1 MKRKLILATRNKDK
15 LKEIQALLSDLDI
28 DIMSLDEAENAPHVV
43 EDGKTFMEN
52 AFKKAKVIAEA
63 TGIMALADDS
73 GLEVDALDGAPG
85 VYSARYSG
93 ENASDASNNEKLL
106 ADLEGVPAGKRSAH
120 FSCVIVVYHP
130 SGRWISTEGKCEGE
144 ITEKSIGDRGF
155 GYDPV
160 FYLPSLNCTMAQLSA
175 EEKNRL
181 SHRGKALEKLK
192 SELPGFLARLNQ
204 DLKEEVINNEA

>member
-1 MKRKLILATRNKDK
+1 MKRKLILATHNKGK
-15 LKEIQALLSDLDI
+15 LKEIQVLLSDLDI

-85 VYSARYSG
+85 VHSARYSG

-106 ADLEGVPAGKRSAH
+106 ADLKGVSSGKRGAH
-120 FSCVIVVYHP
+120 FSCVIIVYHP
-130 SGRWISTEGKCEGE
+130 SGQWISTEAKCEGE
-144 ITEKSIGDRGF
+144 ITKKVIGDRGF

-160 FYLPSLNCTMAQLSA
+160 FYIPSIKRTMAQLSP
-175 EEKNRL
+175 EEKNSL

-192 SELPGFLARLNQ
+192 AELPNFLAQL
-204 DLKEEVINNEA
+204 

>member
-1 MKRKLILATRNKDK
+1 MILATRNKGK

-85 VYSARYSG
+85 VHSARYSG

-106 ADLEGVPAGKRSAH
+106 ADLEGVSSGKRSAH

-130 SGRWISTEGKCEGE
+130 SSRWISTESKCEGE
-144 ITEKSIGDRGF
+144 ITKKSIGNRGF

-160 FYLPSLNCTMAQLSA
+160 FYLPSLNHTMAQLSP
-175 EEKNRL
+175 EEKNSL
-181 SHRGKALEKLK
+181 SHRGKALKKLK
-192 SELPGFLARLNQ
+192 SELPGFL
-204 DLKEEVINNEA
+204 DSLKSGP

>member
-1 MKRKLILATRNKDK
+1 MKRKLILATRNKGK

-106 ADLEGVPAGKRSAH
+106 ADLKGVSSDKRGAH
-120 FSCVIVVYHP
+120 FSCVIIVYHP
-130 SGRWISTEGKCEGE
+130 SGQWISTEAKCEGE
-144 ITEKSIGDRGF
+144 IAMNPSGDQGF

-160 FYLPSLNCTMAQLSA
+160 FYIPSIKRTMAQLSP
-175 EEKNRL
+175 EEKNSL
-181 SHRGKALEKLK
+181 SHRGKALEKMK
-192 SELPGFLARLNQ
+192 AELPNFLDSLESRS
-204 DLKEEVINNEA
+204 

>member
-1 MKRKLILATRNKDK
+1 MKRKLILATRNKGK
-15 LKEIQALLSDLDI
+15 LKEIQVLLSDLDI

-106 ADLEGVPAGKRSAH
+106 AGLKGVSSGKRGAH
-120 FSCVIVVYHP
+120 FSCVIIVYHP
-130 SGRWISTEGKCEGE
+130 SGQWISTEARCEGE
-144 ITEKSIGDRGF
+144 ITMNPSGDQGF

-160 FYLPSLNCTMAQLSA
+160 FYIRSIKRTMAQLSP
-175 EEKNRL
+175 EEKNSL
-181 SHRGKALEKLK
+181 SHRGKALRKLK
-192 SELPGFLARLNQ
+192 SELPGFLDSLESRS
-204 DLKEEVINNEA
+204 

>member
-130 SGRWISTEGKCEGE
+130 SGRWISTEDKCEGE

-192 SELPGFLARLNQ
+192 SELPGFLVRLNQ

>member
-1 MKRKLILATRNKDK
+1 MKRKLILATRNKGK
-15 LKEIQALLSDLDI
+15 LKEIQVLLSDLDI

-93 ENASDASNNEKLL
+93 ENASDVSNNEKLL
-106 ADLEGVPAGKRSAH
+106 ADLEGVSSGKRDAH
-120 FSCVIVVYHP
+120 FSCVIIVYHP
-130 SGRWISTEGKCEGE
+130 SGQWISTEARCEGE
-144 ITEKSIGDRGF
+144 ITKKFIGDQGF

-160 FYLPSLNCTMAQLSA
+160 FYIPSIKRTMAQLSS
-175 EEKNRL
+175 EEKNSL
-181 SHRGKALEKLK
+181 SHRGKALRKLK
-192 SELPGFLARLNQ
+192 SELPGFLDSLESRS
-204 DLKEEVINNEA
+204 

>member
-1 MKRKLILATRNKDK
+1 MKRKLILATRNKGK
-15 LKEIQALLSDLDI
+15 LKEIQVLLSDLDI

-93 ENASDASNNEKLL
+93 EGASDASNNEKLL
-106 ADLEGVPAGKRSAH
+106 ADLKGVSSGKRGAH
-120 FSCVIVVYHP
+120 FSCVIIVYHP
-130 SGRWISTEGKCEGE
+130 SGQWISTEAKCEGE
-144 ITEKSIGDRGF
+144 IAMNSLGDQGF

-160 FYLPSLNCTMAQLSA
+160 FYIPSIKRTMAQLSP
-175 EEKNRL
+175 EEKNSL

-192 SELPGFLARLNQ
+192 VELPNFLTQL
-204 DLKEEVINNEA
+204 

>member
-1 MKRKLILATRNKDK
+1 MKRKLILATRNKGK
-15 LKEIQALLSDLDI
+15 LKEIQVLLSDLDI

-73 GLEVDALDGAPG
+73 GLEVDVLDGAPG

-106 ADLEGVPAGKRSAH
+106 ADLERVPSGKRSAH
-120 FSCVIVVYHP
+120 FSCVIIVYHP
-130 SGRWISTEGKCEGE
+130 SGQWISTEAGCEGE
-144 ITEKSIGDRGF
+144 IATNPSGDQGF

-160 FYLPSLNCTMAQLSA
+160 FYIPSIKRTMAQLSS
-175 EEKNRL
+175 EEKNSL

-192 SELPGFLARLNQ
+192 VELPNFL
-204 DLKEEVINNEA
+204 DSFESGS

>member
-1 MKRKLILATRNKDK
+1 MKRKLILATRNKGK
-15 LKEIQALLSDLDI
+15 LKEIQVLLSDLDI

-85 VYSARYSG
+85 VHSARYSG

-106 ADLEGVPAGKRSAH
+106 ADLKGVSSGKRGAH
-120 FSCVIVVYHP
+120 FSCVIIVYHP
-130 SGRWISTEGKCEGE
+130 SGQWISTEAICEGE
-144 ITEKSIGDRGF
+144 IAMNPSGDQGF

-160 FYLPSLNCTMAQLSA
+160 FYIPSIKRTMAQLSP
-175 EEKNRL
+175 EEKNSL

-192 SELPGFLARLNQ
+192 AELPNFLAQL
-204 DLKEEVINNEA
+204 

>member
-1 MKRKLILATRNKDK
+1 MKRKMILATRNKGK
-15 LKEIQALLSDLDI
+15 LKEIQVLLSDLDI

-52 AFKKAKVIAEA
+52 AFKKAKIIAEA

-85 VYSARYSG
+85 VHSARYSG

-106 ADLEGVPAGKRSAH
+106 ADLEGVSPGKRSAH
-120 FSCVIVVYHP
+120 FSCVVVVYHP
-130 SGRWISTEGKCEGE
+130 SGRWISTEARCEGE
-144 ITEKSIGDRGF
+144 ITKKSIGGKGF

-160 FYLPSLNCTMAQLSA
+160 FYIPSINRTMAELSP
-175 EEKNRL
+175 EEKNSL
-181 SHRGKALEKLK
+181 SHRGKALEELK
-192 SELPGFLARLNQ
+192 SKLPGFL
-204 DLKEEVINNEA
+204 DSLKSGS

>member
-1 MKRKLILATRNKDK
+1 MKRKKLILATRNKGK
-15 LKEIQALLSDLDI
+15 LKEIQALFSDLNI
-28 DIMSLDEAENAPHVV
+28 DIMSLDDVKDAPHIE
-43 EDGKTFMEN
+43 EDGTTFMEN

-73 GLEVDALDGAPG
+73 GLEVDAFNGAPG

-106 ADLEGVPAGKRSAH
+106 VELQKVSSDKRGAH
-120 FSCVIVVYHP
+120 FTCVIIVYHP
-130 SGRWISTEGKCEGE
+130 SGRWISAEAGCEGK
-144 ITEKSIGDRGF
+144 ITKKIIGDRGF

-160 FYLPSLNCTMAQLSA
+160 FYIPSVGRTMAQLTP

-181 SHRGKALEKLK
+181 SHRGKALRKLK
-192 SELPGFLARLNQ
+192 SELPGFLDSLESRS
-204 DLKEEVINNEA
+204 

>member
-106 ADLEGVPAGKRSAH
+106 ADLEGVPAGKRSAR

-130 SGRWISTEGKCEGE
+130 SGRWISTEDKCEGE

-192 SELPGFLARLNQ
+192 SELPGFLVRLNQ

>member
-28 DIMSLDEAENAPHVV
+28 DIVSLDEAENAPHVV

-106 ADLEGVPAGKRSAH
+106 ADLEGVPAGKRSAR

-130 SGRWISTEGKCEGE
+130 SGRWISTEDKCEGE

>member
-1 MKRKLILATRNKDK
+1 MKRKLILATRNKGK

-52 AFKKAKVIAEA
+52 AFKKARVIAEA

-85 VYSARYSG
+85 VHSARYSG

-106 ADLEGVPAGKRSAH
+106 ADLEGVSSGKRSAH
-120 FSCVIVVYHP
+120 FSCVIIVYHP
-130 SGRWISTEGKCEGE
+130 SGQWISTEARCEGE
-144 ITEKSIGDRGF
+144 ITNKIIGDQGF

-160 FYLPSLNCTMAQLSA
+160 FYLPSINRTMAQLSP
-175 EEKNRL
+175 EEKNSL
-181 SHRGKALEKLK
+181 SHRGKALAELK
-192 SELPGFLARLNQ
+192 SKLPGFLDSL
-204 DLKEEVINNEA
+204 ESGS

>member
-106 ADLEGVPAGKRSAH
+106 ADLEGVPAGKRSAR

-130 SGRWISTEGKCEGE
+130 SGRWISTEDKCEGE

>member
-1 MKRKLILATRNKDK
+1 MILATRNKGK
-15 LKEIQALLSDLDI
+15 LKEIQVLLSDFDI

-85 VYSARYSG
+85 VHSARYSG

-106 ADLEGVPAGKRSAH
+106 ADLEGVYSGKRNAH
-120 FSCVIVVYHP
+120 FSCVVVVYHP
-130 SGRWISTEGKCEGE
+130 SGRWISTESKCEGE
-144 ITEKSIGDRGF
+144 IAMNPVGDRGF

-160 FYLPSLNCTMAQLSA
+160 FYLPSLNRTMAQLSP
-175 EEKNRL
+175 EEKNSL

-192 SELPGFLARLNQ
+192 AKLPDFLSQL
-204 DLKEEVINNEA
+204 

>member
-1 MKRKLILATRNKDK
+1 MKRKLILATRNKGK
-15 LKEIQALLSDLDI
+15 LKEIQVLLSDLDI

-73 GLEVDALDGAPG
+73 GLEVDALNGAPG

-106 ADLEGVPAGKRSAH
+106 ADLEGVSSGKRGAH
-120 FSCVIVVYHP
+120 FSCVIIVYHP
-130 SGRWISTEGKCEGE
+130 SGQWISTEARCEGE
-144 ITEKSIGDRGF
+144 ITNKIIGDQGF

-160 FYLPSLNCTMAQLSA
+160 FYLPSINRTMAQLSP
-175 EEKNRL
+175 EEKNSL

-192 SELPGFLARLNQ
+192 AELPNFLAQL
-204 DLKEEVINNEA
+204 

>member
-28 DIMSLDEAENAPHVV
+28 DIVSLDEAENAPHVV

-192 SELPGFLARLNQ
+192 SELPGFLVRLNQ

>member
-1 MKRKLILATRNKDK
+1 MKRKLILATRNKGK
-15 LKEIQALLSDLDI
+15 LKEIQVLLSDLDI

-93 ENASDASNNEKLL
+93 EDASDASNNEKLL
-106 ADLEGVPAGKRSAH
+106 ADLEGVSSEKRSAH
-120 FSCVIVVYHP
+120 FSCVIIVYHP
-130 SGRWISTEGKCEGE
+130 SGRWISTEAECEGE
-144 ITEKSIGDRGF
+144 ITTNPSGDQGF

-160 FYLPSLNCTMAQLSA
+160 FYIPSIKRTMAQLSP
-175 EEKNRL
+175 EEKNSL

-192 SELPGFLARLNQ
+192 AELPNFLDSL
-204 DLKEEVINNEA
+204 ESGY

>member
-1 MKRKLILATRNKDK
+1 MKRKLILATRNRGK
-15 LKEIQALLSDLDI
+15 LKEIQVLLSDLDI
-28 DIMSLDEAENAPHVV
+28 DIMSLDKAENAPHVV

-85 VYSARYSG
+85 VHSARYSG

-106 ADLEGVPAGKRSAH
+106 ADLKGVSSGKRDAH
-120 FSCVIVVYHP
+120 FSCVIIVYHP
-130 SGRWISTEGKCEGE
+130 SGQWISTEAKCEGE
-144 ITEKSIGDRGF
+144 ITTNPSGDQGF

-160 FYLPSLNCTMAQLSA
+160 FYIPSIKRTMAQLSP
-175 EEKNRL
+175 EEKNSL

-192 SELPGFLARLNQ
+192 AALPNFLAQL
-204 DLKEEVINNEA
+204 

>member
-1 MKRKLILATRNKDK
+1 MKKKLILATRNKGK
-15 LKEIQALLSDLDI
+15 LKEIQVLLSDLDI
-28 DIMSLDEAENAPHVV
+28 DIISLGEAENAPHVV

-73 GLEVDALDGAPG
+73 GLEVNALDGAPG

-106 ADLEGVPAGKRSAH
+106 ADLEGVSSGKRSAH

-130 SGRWISTEGKCEGE
+130 SGRWISAESKCEGE
-144 ITEKSIGDRGF
+144 ITKKSIGDRGF

-160 FYLPSLNCTMAQLSA
+160 FYLPSLNRTMAQLSP
-175 EEKNRL
+175 EEKNSL
-181 SHRGKALEKLK
+181 SHRGKALAKLK
-192 SELPGFLARLNQ
+192 AELPDFLAQLDKNV
-204 DLKEEVINNEA
+204 EF

>member
-1 MKRKLILATRNKDK
+1 MKRKLILATRNKGK
-15 LKEIQALLSDLDI
+15 LKEIQVLLSDLDI

-73 GLEVDALDGAPG
+73 GLDVDALDGAPG
-85 VYSARYSG
+85 VHSARYSG

-106 ADLEGVPAGKRSAH
+106 ADLKGVSSGKRSAH
-120 FSCVIVVYHP
+120 FSCVIIVYHP
-130 SGRWISTEGKCEGE
+130 SGQWISAEARCEGE
-144 ITEKSIGDRGF
+144 ITKKFIGDRGF

-160 FYLPSLNCTMAQLSA
+160 FYIPSIKRTMAQLSP
-175 EEKNRL
+175 EEKNSL

-192 SELPGFLARLNQ
+192 SKLPGFLDSLEYRS
-204 DLKEEVINNEA
+204 

>member
-1 MKRKLILATRNKDK
+1 MKRKLILATRNKGK
-15 LKEIQALLSDLDI
+15 LKEIQVLLSDLDI

-85 VYSARYSG
+85 VHSARYSG

-106 ADLEGVPAGKRSAH
+106 ADLEGVSSGKRSAH
-120 FSCVIVVYHP
+120 FSCVIIVYHP
-130 SGRWISTEGKCEGE
+130 SGQWISTEARCEGE
-144 ITEKSIGDRGF
+144 ITNKIIGDQGF

-160 FYLPSLNCTMAQLSA
+160 FYLPSINRTMAQLSP
-175 EEKNRL
+175 EEKNSL
-181 SHRGKALEKLK
+181 SHRGKALAELK
-192 SELPGFLARLNQ
+192 SKLPGFLDSL
-204 DLKEEVINNEA
+204 ESGS

>member
-1 MKRKLILATRNKDK
+1 MKRKLILATRNKGK
-15 LKEIQALLSDLDI
+15 LKEIQVLLSDLDI
-28 DIMSLDEAENAPHVV
+28 NIMSLDEAENAPHVV

-106 ADLEGVPAGKRSAH
+106 ANLEGVSSGKRGAH
-120 FSCVIVVYHP
+120 FSCVIIVYHP
-130 SGRWISTEGKCEGE
+130 SGQWISTEARCEGE
-144 ITEKSIGDRGF
+144 ITNKIIGDQGF

-160 FYLPSLNCTMAQLSA
+160 FYLPSINRTMAQLSP
-175 EEKNRL
+175 EEKNSL
-181 SHRGKALEKLK
+181 SHRGKALAELK
-192 SELPGFLARLNQ
+192 SKLPGFLDSL
-204 DLKEEVINNEA
+204 ESGS

>member
-1 MKRKLILATRNKDK
+1 MKRKLILATRNKGK
-15 LKEIQALLSDLDI
+15 LKEIQVLLSDLDI
-28 DIMSLDEAENAPHVV
+28 NIMSLDEAENAPHVV

-85 VYSARYSG
+85 VHSARYSG

-106 ADLEGVPAGKRSAH
+106 ADLEGVSSGKRSAH
-120 FSCVIVVYHP
+120 FSCVIIVYHP
-130 SGRWISTEGKCEGE
+130 SGQWISTEARCEGE
-144 ITEKSIGDRGF
+144 ITNKIIGDQGF

-160 FYLPSLNCTMAQLSA
+160 FYLPSINRTMAQLSP
-175 EEKNRL
+175 EEKNSL

-192 SELPGFLARLNQ
+192 AELPNFLAQL
-204 DLKEEVINNEA
+204 

>member
-1 MKRKLILATRNKDK
+1 MKRKLILATRNKGK
-15 LKEIQALLSDLDI
+15 LKEIQVLLSDLDI

-85 VYSARYSG
+85 VHSARYSG

-106 ADLEGVPAGKRSAH
+106 ADLKGVSSGKRGAH
-120 FSCVIVVYHP
+120 FSCVIIVYHP
-130 SGRWISTEGKCEGE
+130 SGQWISTEAKCEGE
-144 ITEKSIGDRGF
+144 ITNKIIGDQGF

-160 FYLPSLNCTMAQLSA
+160 FYIPSIKRTMAQLSP
-175 EEKNRL
+175 EEKNSL

-192 SELPGFLARLNQ
+192 AELPNFLSQL
-204 DLKEEVINNEA
+204 

>member
-1 MKRKLILATRNKDK
+1 MKRKLILATRNKGK
-15 LKEIQALLSDLDI
+15 LKEIQVLLSDLDI
-28 DIMSLDEAENAPHVV
+28 NIMSLDEAENAPHVV

-85 VYSARYSG
+85 VHSARYSG

-106 ADLEGVPAGKRSAH
+106 ADLEGVSSGKRSAH
-120 FSCVIVVYHP
+120 FSCVIIVYHP
-130 SGRWISTEGKCEGE
+130 SGQWISTEARCEGE
-144 ITEKSIGDRGF
+144 ITNKIIGDQGF

-160 FYLPSLNCTMAQLSA
+160 FYLPSINRTMAQLSP
-175 EEKNRL
+175 EEKNSL
-181 SHRGKALEKLK
+181 SHRGKALAELK
-192 SELPGFLARLNQ
+192 SKLPGFLDSL
-204 DLKEEVINNEA
+204 ESGS

>member
-1 MKRKLILATRNKDK
+1 MKRKLILATRNKGK
-15 LKEIQALLSDLDI
+15 LKEIQVLLSDLDI

-52 AFKKAKVIAEA
+52 AFKKAKVVAEA

-106 ADLEGVPAGKRSAH
+106 AELKGVSSGKRGAH
-120 FSCVIVVYHP
+120 FSCVIIVYHP
-130 SGRWISTEGKCEGE
+130 SGQWISTEAKCEGE
-144 ITEKSIGDRGF
+144 ITKKIIGDRGF

-160 FYLPSLNCTMAQLSA
+160 FYIPSIKRTMAQLLP
-175 EEKNRL
+175 EEKNSL
-181 SHRGKALEKLK
+181 SHRGKALAELK
-192 SELPGFLARLNQ
+192 SKLPGFLDSLGSGS
-204 DLKEEVINNEA
+204 

>member
-28 DIMSLDEAENAPHVV
+28 DIVSLDEAENAPHVV

-130 SGRWISTEGKCEGE
+130 SGRWISTEDKCEGE

-192 SELPGFLARLNQ
+192 SELPGFLVRLNQ

>member
-1 MKRKLILATRNKDK
+1 MKRKLILATRNKGK
-15 LKEIQALLSDLDI
+15 LKEIQVLLSDLDI

-93 ENASDASNNEKLL
+93 ENVSDASNNEKLL
-106 ADLEGVPAGKRSAH
+106 ADLKGVSSGKRGAH
-120 FSCVIVVYHP
+120 FSCVIIVYHP
-130 SGRWISTEGKCEGE
+130 SGQWISTEAKCEGE
-144 ITEKSIGDRGF
+144 IAMNLSGDQGF

-160 FYLPSLNCTMAQLSA
+160 FYIPSIKRTMAQLSP
-175 EEKNRL
+175 EGKNSL

-192 SELPGFLARLNQ
+192 AGLPDFLAQL
-204 DLKEEVINNEA
+204 

>member
-1 MKRKLILATRNKDK
+1 MKRKLILATRNKGK
-15 LKEIQALLSDLDI
+15 LKEIQVLLSDLDI

-52 AFKKAKVIAEA
+52 AFKKARVIAEA

-85 VYSARYSG
+85 VHSARYSG

-106 ADLEGVPAGKRSAH
+106 ADLEGVSSGKRSAH
-120 FSCVIVVYHP
+120 FSCVIIVYHP
-130 SGRWISTEGKCEGE
+130 SGRWISTEDRCEGE
-144 ITEKSIGDRGF
+144 ITKKFIGDRGF

-160 FYLPSLNCTMAQLSA
+160 FYLPSINRTMAQLSP
-175 EEKNRL
+175 EEKNSL
-181 SHRGKALEKLK
+181 SHRGKALKKLK
-192 SELPGFLARLNQ
+192 SELPGFLDSLESRS
-204 DLKEEVINNEA
+204 

>member
-28 DIMSLDEAENAPHVV
+28 DIMSLDEAENVPHVV

-106 ADLEGVPAGKRSAH
+106 ADLEGVPAGKRSAR

-130 SGRWISTEGKCEGE
+130 SGRWISTEDKCEGE

>member
-1 MKRKLILATRNKDK
+1 MKRKLILATRNKGK
-15 LKEIQALLSDLDI
+15 LKEIQVLLSDLDI

-85 VYSARYSG
+85 IHSARYSG
-93 ENASDASNNEKLL
+93 ENASDASNNNKLL
-106 ADLEGVPAGKRSAH
+106 ADLKGVSSEKRGAH
-120 FSCVIVVYHP
+120 FSCVIIVYHP
-130 SGRWISTEGKCEGE
+130 SGRWISTEARCEGE
-144 ITEKSIGDRGF
+144 ITTNPSGDQGF

-160 FYLPSLNCTMAQLSA
+160 FYIPSIKRTMAQLSP
-175 EEKNRL
+175 EEKNSL

-192 SELPGFLARLNQ
+192 AELPNFLAQL
-204 DLKEEVINNEA
+204 